1 MLKNLLKTH
10 LNDDTNSIVLE
21 YYYNY
26 YDFKKEK
33 SQFMKLLIIN
43 LNKSRI
49 THFLMNNKSTSYCFN
64 KSVNSL
70 DSILLPSN
78 FKKHAIYTYLRLL
91 VIRQVRFVHNT

>member
-10 LNDDTNSIVLE
+10 INDDIISIVLE

-33 SQFMKLLIIN
+33 KQFMKLLIIN

-49 THFLMNNKSTSYCFN
+49 THFLMNKKSTAYCFN
-64 KSVNSL
+64 KSVNSK

-78 FKKHAIYTYLRLL
+78 FKKHAIYTDLRII
-91 VIRQVRFVHNT
+91 VIRQVKFIHNT